1 MSRYAAA
8 FANSKGPGDSRPT
21 ALQIVED
28 EGVVG
33 KLLGKTALITG
44 ANQGIGLETARAL
57 HATGITL
64 YITARDATKG
74 KQTVESI
81 KSGPGPKSDAPVHV
95 LELQLDSLESV
106 RAAAKAFLDDNSKLN
121 ILILNAGIM
130 ATPYRKTKDGFESQF
145 GTNHLGHFLLLQMLT
160 PALLAAS
167 TPEFQSRVVSLSSSG
182 HRVGGVRFHDLNFE
196 KEAYDPWVAYGQ
208 SKTAN
213 IYLANEVERR
223 YGNQGLHALSVHPGM
238 ILTNLGSHLPADSI
252 NFTEQMKRDLKNPP
266 QGAATTIVAA
276 ISKEWEGRGG
286 KYLKDCTEDGPED
299 PEVHWSMADRGYAS
313 WAFDEAAAKELW
325 ETSLNLVGS
334 Q

>member
-1 MSRYAAA
+1 MSRYAAI
-8 FANSKGPGDSRPT
+8 FANPQGPGDTRPT

-64 YITARDATKG
+64 YITARDTTKG
-74 KQTVESI
+74 NQAVESI
-81 KSGPGPKSDAPVHV
+81 KGGPGPKSDAPIHV
-95 LELQLDSLESV
+95 LELQLDSFESV
-106 RAAAKAFLDDNSKLN
+106 QNAANAFLSDTSKVN
-121 ILILNAGIM
+121 ILILNAGVM
-130 ATPYRKTKDGFESQF
+130 ATPEGRTKDGFETQF

-167 TPEFQSRVVSLSSSG
+167 TPEFQSRVVSLSSAG
-182 HRVGGVRFHDLNFE
+182 HRAGGVRFHDLNFE
-196 KEAYDPWVAYGQ
+196 KEAYDPWLAYGQ

-223 YGNQGLHALSVHPGM
+223 YGGQGLHGLSVHPGL
-238 ILTNLGSHLPADSI
+238 IPTNLGSHLPAESLK
-252 NFTEQMKRDLKNPP
+252 FTEEMMKDLKSIP

-286 KYLKDCTEDGPED
+286 KYLRDCTEDSPED
-299 PEVHWSMADRGYAS
+299 PGVHWSLSDRGYAS
-313 WAFDEAAAKELW
+313 WAFNESAAVELW
-325 ETSLNLVGS
+325 ETSLNLIS
-334 Q
+334 S